1 MVLVSPERLGALL
14 RKEKDG
20 ISPPRLFFGGF
31 VEFPPFL
38 VCEAWR
44 FFIFKNLPALRW
56 SLNRNHSA
64 VNFIHGIKLKDQH
77 YEKNRLPAGGRRL

>member
-1 MVLVSPERLGALL
+1 
-14 RKEKDG
+14 
-20 ISPPRLFFGGF
+20 
-31 VEFPPFL
+31 
-38 VCEAWR
+38 
-44 FFIFKNLPALRW
+44 LRW